1 MKAARAKKAKAA
13 DAPVPRGAD
22 TAADSAESAQPEI
35 PRARI
40 VGLLR
45 EARALEELL
54 ERLADAGHIGTTRP
68 AGDARAAM
76 IGAAL
81 ALEPGDFVFG
91 TARDLP
97 AALARGASLELVLRQ
112 AYAVSGDPALGRG
125 LPGAL
130 QDASLGVRLTDGG
143 PANHL
148 VHASGFGHASAIRRA
163 PRVALA
169 LFGSAAQAQGD
180 VHAAL
185 GFAAVYKAQTI
196 FVARGPIEDELWL
209 DAIGDAW
216 GIRAVRVTG
225 DDAGAVYAAVSDAR
239 RRAISGE
246 GPTVIDA
253 RLDGPARPVD
263 EARFRD
269 QGVQDAA
276 AVAAVAAD
284 IRARLGA
291 ARQAA
296 EAAAPIAA
304 ASLTREVFAAT
315 PWFLATPDPT
325 ERAS

>member
-1 MKAARAKKAKAA
+1 MKAARAKKPKAA
-13 DAPVPRGAD
+13 KDGAAAAPAPVALP
-22 TAADSAESAQPEI
+22 T
-35 PRARI
+35 ARI

-54 ERLADAGHIGTTRP
+54 ERLADAGRIGTTRP
-68 AGDARAAM
+68 AGDGRIAM

-81 ALEPGDFVFG
+81 ALEDGDLLFG

-97 AALARGASLELVLRQ
+97 AALARGASLDLVLRQ
-112 AYAVSGDPALGRG
+112 AFAVNGDPALGRG

-130 QDASLGVRLTDGG
+130 QDAALGLRLSDGG

-148 VHASGFGHASAIRRA
+148 VHAAGFGHASAIRRA

-180 VHAAL
+180 LHAAL
-185 GFAAVYKAQTI
+185 GFAAVYKAQVI
-196 FVARGPIEDELWL
+196 FVARGPIQDELWL
-209 DAIGDAW
+209 DPIGDAW
-216 GIRAVRVTG
+216 GIRALRVPG

-239 RRAISGE
+239 RRAISGD

-253 RLDGPARPVD
+253 RLAGPARPVD
-263 EARFRD
+263 EERFRD

-276 AVAAVAAD
+276 AVNAVAAD
-284 IRARLGA
+284 IRARLSA
-291 ARQAA
+291 ARAAA
-296 EAAAPIAA
+296 EAAAPIPE
-304 ASLTREVFAAT
+304 ASLTREVFAAA
-315 PWFLATPDPT
+315 PWFLHTPDPT